1 MQFNGFVLTE
11 KVTVADTPAALTF
24 ALGYI
29 PGAVRATVISGT
41 NEGKSIEWN
50 DQMEDGTCLFRTLTS
65 NGMAQAG
72 GVTPLTT
79 IAVDEDAN
87 ANLDSDVLTLNA
99 TPGTALYTSGFQ
111 IGLLSGFNS
120 TAGDVIVVESF
131 RAAK

>member
-11 KVTVADTPAALTF
+11 KYTVAATPAAKSF

-29 PGAVRATVISGT
+29 PGAVKATVISGT

-50 DQMEDGTCLFRTLTS
+50 DQMTDGTCLFRTLTS

-72 GVTPLTT
+72 GVTPSTT
-79 IAVDEDAN
+79 IAFDETAH
-87 ANLDSDVLTLNA
+87 ANLDADILTLNA
-99 TPGTALYTSGFQ
+99 SPGTTQYTEGFTL
-111 IGLLSGFNS
+111 GLLSGFNS